1 MRTHLLTYFF
11 VLTTLFMGQNKVLAQ
26 STTYDE
32 AIPEL
37 PSTPR
42 LVNDLA
48 DMLQPDE
55 EGRLEKKLLKFEKE
69 SSNEVTII
77 TVDTLGGLDISEFAI
92 QLGRKWNIGK
102 AERKNGVIILV
113 SAKDRKINIS
123 PGYGL
128 SGVLPDAIC
137 ARIIRN
143 QITPNFRS
151 GNVYQGFDEATDA
164 IIAAS
169 KGEFSAYEKNKGM
182 SPSILMLIMFGFFIF
197 IFIFFFAI
205 RNRKQIYVSR
215 RGYKYD
221 DNSWGGGWL
230 GGLGGGF
237 GSGMGGGFGGGGGN
251 DDSFGGFGGGG
262 GGFDGGG
269 ASGSW

>member
-1 MRTHLLTYFF
+1 MRTHLF
-11 VLTTLFMGQNKVLAQ
+11 TLLFLLSALCIGPNKIHAQ

-32 AIPEL
+32 AIPAL

-48 DMLQPDE
+48 NMLQADE
-55 EGRLEKKLLKFEKE
+55 EVRLEKKLLKFERE

-77 TVDTLGGLDISEFAI
+77 TVDTLGGLDISEFAV

-169 KGEFSAYEKNKGM
+169 KGEFSAYEKGNGI
-182 SPSILMLIMFGFFIF
+182 SPFILLLIMFGIFLF

-230 GGLGGGF
+230 GGF
-237 GSGMGGGFGGGGGN
+237 GSGMGSGGGFGGGGGS